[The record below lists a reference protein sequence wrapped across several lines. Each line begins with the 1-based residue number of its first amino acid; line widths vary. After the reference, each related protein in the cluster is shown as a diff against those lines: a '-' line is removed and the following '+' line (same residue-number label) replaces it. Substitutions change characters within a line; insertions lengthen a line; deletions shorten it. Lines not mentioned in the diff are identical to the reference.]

1 MSARQIKY
9 LLIPGLI
16 IKGND
21 THRISAPELARLYG
35 VDPRDCFIRKD
46 GAPFRRYDGH
56 LIALMPESSGVY
68 EVTLCQTVA
77 DLIQREIVMQDRNP
91 FKDRR

>member
-9 LLIPGLI
+9 LLVAGII

-21 THRISAPELARLYG
+21 RHRISAPELARLYG

-46 GAPFRRYDGH
+46 GEPFSRYDGH
-56 LIALMPESSGVY
+56 LLALMPESSGVY
-68 EVTLCQTVA
+68 DVSFCRTVA
-77 DLIQREIVMQDRNP
+77 DMIRMEIVVEGRNP